1 MNEELATPNFTRF
14 FPPPDSAVAAYFKHI
29 EECGECR
36 EHHSLELCARGE
48 ALLDQASNVP
58 TMD

>member
-1 MNEELATPNFTRF
+1 MNEELATTKLTGL

-36 EHHSLELCARGE
+36 EHHSLELCTRGE
-48 ALLDQASNVP
+48 ALLDQAANVP
-58 TMD
+58 LLD